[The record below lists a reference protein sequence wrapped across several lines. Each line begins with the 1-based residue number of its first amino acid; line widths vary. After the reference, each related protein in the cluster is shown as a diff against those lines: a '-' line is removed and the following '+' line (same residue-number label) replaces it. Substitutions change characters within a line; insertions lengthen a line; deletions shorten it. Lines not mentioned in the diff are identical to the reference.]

1 MSHLSGLE
9 SEDIRTFSYWF
20 GSSEEF
26 NNGFI
31 TETTI
36 NLDDEYFKF
45 LDKSSLPS
53 KEVPALTTIKKEM
66 SLYESWP
73 KRKPERLE
81 KLYKALLTIKPT
93 SVEPERAFS
102 IMGYFLTRLRNRMSD
117 ETLDAMVFLRQYYKN
132 LDNKN
137 NKN

>member
-1 MSHLSGLE
+1 MNTVYG
-9 SEDIRTFSYWF
+9 IKMCWNCIFFS
-20 GSSEEF
+20 SSEEDLDDVTF
-26 NNGFI
+26 RY
-31 TETTI
+31 ETSI
-36 NLDDEYFKF
+36 NLDDEYSKF
-45 LDKSSLPS
+45 LDKSNMPS
-53 KEVPALTTIKKEM
+53 KEVSTLTSIKKEM
-66 SLYESWP
+66 NFYESCSN
-73 KRKPERLE
+73 KNKPEKLE
-81 KLYKALLTIKPT
+81 ILDKALLTIKPT